1 MKLIRRAGP
10 LRRLRSLLPCLCLLS
25 THAVAQ
31 QLVGSTSGAAGERL
45 GASTLDA
52 GDQNG
57 DGYRDL
63 LVGAPGF
70 NAGRGAVRCISGRY
84 LANGTAPSVLWTAT
98 VPSVNAGAGF
108 GTSLVQVGNLTG
120 NSAADFVVGAPN
132 LIPTGAFD
140 TRGAIY
146 LIDGSTHAVVTFIQG
161 LPQTHFGQTM
171 VAVGDQTGDNK
182 IDIAVSAPEV
192 STSVGSTVHVVPGAA
207 FGFSTTIAT
216 ISHASRTG
224 GWHKYGA
231 ALESGFD
238 YDGDGKFDLAISIPD
253 YGFAN
258 PECGYIEVRR
268 ANDFGLITALVTGVA
283 GEHFGA
289 SIDAGGD
296 YDGDGVIDLIVGA
309 PNAPNGSAYEVG
321 RAVVLSAGRLLAQTP
336 PYELRSFSYGSV
348 TPPVNHSDPQPNF
361 HFGAAVHAC
370 ADLNNDGVGEILVG
384 APGYFSAGFPSGWSF
399 RGLVRVYSGATGTL
413 LSSITGGSTDRLG
426 DTLTSSVGDLNGDG
440 FKEFV
445 VTGSLSDAGG
455 TDSGVL
461 KCYSLF
467 PSPASTYCVGKVNSL
482 GCTPTISRNG
492 TASMSSGAPFL
503 VNCQGLL
510 NQKSG
515 LLFYSHA
522 PAATAFQGGIK
533 CVASPNQ
540 RTLSMNSG
548 GSATGNDCSG
558 TFSLDFNAWV
568 ASGAAPSFV
577 AGSEAFAQYWSRD
590 PASTNQTSLSNA
602 LRFILNP

>member
-1 MKLIRRAGP
+1 MQFNRRVGP
-10 LRRLRSLLPCLCLLS
+10 LRRLRGLLPCLCLLS
-25 THAVAQ
+25 AHAVAQ
-31 QLVGSTSGAAGERL
+31 QLVGSTPGAAGERL
-45 GASTLDA
+45 GASTVDA

-132 LIPTGAFD
+132 FIPAGAFD

-161 LPQTHFGQTM
+161 LPQTHFGQAM

-182 IDIAVSAPEV
+182 IDIAVSAPNV
-192 STSVGSTVHVVPGAA
+192 STSVGSVVHVVPGAA
-207 FGFSTTIAT
+207 FGFSTALAT
-216 ISHASRTG
+216 ISHASHSG
-224 GWHKYGA
+224 GWHNYGA

-238 YDGDGKFDLAISIPD
+238 YDGDGKLDLAISIPD
-253 YGFAN
+253 YGFSFA
-258 PECGYIEVRR
+258 ESGYIEVRR
-268 ANDFGLITALVTGVA
+268 ADNFGLILALVTNVT

-296 YDGDGVIDLIVGA
+296 YDGDGVIDLVVGA
-309 PNAPNGSAYEVG
+309 PNSPSGSAYEVG
-321 RAVVLSAGRLLAQTP
+321 RAVVLSAGRILAQAP
-336 PYELRSFSYGSV
+336 PYELHSFSYGSV
-348 TPPVNHSDPQPNF
+348 TPPVNHSDPAPHF
-361 HFGAAVHAC
+361 HLGAAVHAC

-384 APGYFSAGFPSGWSF
+384 APGYFSAAFPSGWNF
-399 RGLVRVYSGATGTL
+399 RGLVRLYSGATGTL
-413 LSSITGGSTDRLG
+413 LASIAGSTTDRLG
-426 DTLTSSVGDLNGDG
+426 DTLTSSIGDLTGDG
-440 FKEFV
+440 FKEFIL
-445 VTGSLSDAGG
+445 TGSLSDAGG

-467 PSPASTYCVGKVNSL
+467 PAPAATYCVGKVNSL
-482 GCTPTISRNG
+482 GCTPAISANG
-492 TASMSSGAPFL
+492 TASVSSGAAFL
-503 VNCQGLL
+503 VNCQGVV

-522 PAATAFQGGIK
+522 PAAVVFQGGIK

-548 GSATGNDCSG
+548 GSATGSDCSG

-568 ASGAAPSFV
+568 SSGAAPSFV
-577 AGSEAFAQYWSRD
+577 AGSETFAQYWSRD
-590 PASTNQTSLSNA
+590 PASASQTSLSNA
-602 LRFILNP
+602 LRFVLNP